1 MLVYDITS
9 GESFFR
15 VEDWLERIDQNCPRD
30 KLTLTLVGN
39 KIDLDHQ
46 REVQQEQGLQFAA
59 SYSVTLPLLR

>member
-9 GESFFR
+9 GESFLR
-15 VEDWLERIDQNCPRD
+15 VEDWLERIDQNCLRE

-46 REVQQEQGLQFAA
+46 REVNEEQGIQFAS
-59 SYSVTLPLLR
+59 SYSVTLLPLR

>member
-15 VEDWLERIDQNCPRD
+15 VEDWLQRIDQNCVRE

-39 KIDLDHQ
+39 KIDLESQ
-46 REVQQEQGLQFAA
+46 R
-59 SYSVTLPLLR
+59 